1 MANKKKSIVTL
12 YEEILSQ
19 YPLSDEHKEFLLK
32 RKEQTEKK
40 NASGSKAE
48 RKPTAQQIENAGIKE
63 QILAVLAESPAPM
76 NATEVGKAI
85 GVESNHRVS
94 ALLTQLKNEDKVVRA
109 EVKGRAVF
117 SLPTE
122 V

>member
-1 MANKKKSIVTL
+1 MSKKKTVVAL
-12 YEEILSQ
+12 FDEIISQ
-19 YPLSDEHKEFLLK
+19 YALSDEHKEFLLK

-48 RKPTAQQIENAGIKE
+48 RKPTAQQVENAGIKE
-63 QILAVLAESPAPM
+63 DILACLATAPM

-85 GVESNHRVS
+85 GVDSNHRVS
-94 ALLTQLKNEDKVVRA
+94 ALLTQLKNENKVVRS

-117 SLPTE
+117 ALPKTE
-122 V
+122 G